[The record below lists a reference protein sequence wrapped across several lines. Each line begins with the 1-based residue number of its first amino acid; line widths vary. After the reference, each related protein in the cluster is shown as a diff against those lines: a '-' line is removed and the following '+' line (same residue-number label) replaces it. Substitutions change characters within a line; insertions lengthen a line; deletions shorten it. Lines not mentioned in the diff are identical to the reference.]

1 MVYHEK
7 HVVESAILSMETV
20 DSVKT
25 AYRNFCHLI
34 FGFSLVFVVRSL
46 ATLAEG
52 ASRFDEMVSVNQRKF
67 YLLGGKGGVG
77 KTSCAASLAV
87 KFASHGHPT
96 IVVSTDPA
104 HSLSDSFSQVTVTA
118 FDLVLYVYSWI
129 VFSGIS

>member
-1 MVYHEK
+1 V
-7 HVVESAILSMETV
+7 ILSTEAS
-20 DSVKT
+20 DS
-25 AYRNFCHLI
+25 AYRKFCHLI
-34 FGFSLVFVVRSL
+34 FGFLFVCVVRSL

-52 ASRFDEMVSVNQRKF
+52 ASHFNEMVSVNQRKY

-104 HSLSDSFSQVTVTA
+104 HSLSDSFSQVSI
-118 FDLVLYVYSWI
+118 FYLVLYVFAWI